1 MTRHLILRIATWI
14 LARLAQADDRESLLG
29 DLTEEHA
36 LRANATSSSAAF
48 KWQLRQ
54 IYASTSALL
63 RYRLTRTAW
72 ISTLGV
78 ALLAYIAV
86 GVVEFTAN
94 WAILRSLPT
103 GTHTYTPLELIVTV
117 PAVVLIGYFAAR
129 YRRRAAIVLG
139 VMMLL
144 VVTAMTLSNTEHMP
158 LWYRIVYFFV
168 GPASAFIGGGLRS
181 AAERKDLAS
190 FPSP

>member
-1 MTRHLILRIATWI
+1 MRHLILHIATWI
-14 LARLAQADDRESLLG
+14 LSRLANAEDRESLVG
-29 DLTEEHA
+29 DLAEEYA
-36 LRANATSSSAAF
+36 ARANATSPSAAF
-48 KWQLRQ
+48 QWQLRQ
-54 IYASTSALL
+54 VCASTFPLL
-63 RYRLTRTAW
+63 WCRFTRTAW

-86 GVVEFTAN
+86 GVVEFGAN

-103 GTHTYTPLELIVTV
+103 GTQTYTPLELLITV

-129 YRRRAAIVLG
+129 YRRRAAFVLG

-144 VVTAMTLSNTEHMP
+144 VVTAMTLSSTEHMP

-181 AAERKDLAS
+181 AAERRGLAS
-190 FPSP
+190 FPPA